1 MKGTTNKLLQ
11 QFYFKE
17 KNMFRNLLIDPTR
30 MVSLS
35 KGYDFN
41 IIKVDIAEKEKEFVI
56 HADMPGAQK
65 ENIQVDFSDG
75 ALTISVENKTQF
87 KEEEG
92 TKILKMERSYCRQSR
107 TFSFEAPIDD
117 EKIEAKYENGV
128 LELRIPKKVQETQMK
143 KITIN

>member
-1 MKGTTNKLLQ
+1 
-11 QFYFKE
+11 
-17 KNMFRNLLIDPTR
+17 MFRNLLVDPVR

-41 IIKVDIAEKEKEFVI
+41 VIKVDIVEKDSEFLI

-75 ALTISVENKTQF
+75 ILTIAVENKSQI
-87 KEEEG
+87 KEGDG
-92 TKILKMERSYCRQSR
+92 TKILKMERSYYKQSR
-107 TFSFEAPIDD
+107 TFSFETPIDE

-128 LELRIPKKVQETQMK
+128 LELKLPKKTQSENTK
-143 KITIN
+143 KILIN

>member
-1 MKGTTNKLLQ
+1 
-11 QFYFKE
+11 
-17 KNMFRNLLIDPTR
+17 MFRNLLIDPAR
-30 MVSLS
+30 IVSLS

-41 IIKVDIAEKEKEFVI
+41 IIKVDIAEKEKEFII

-75 ALTISVENKTQF
+75 ALTISVENKNQL

-92 TKILKMERSYCRQSR
+92 TKILKMERSYYKQSR
-107 TFSFEAPIDD
+107 TFSFEAPIDE

>member
-1 MKGTTNKLLQ
+1 
-11 QFYFKE
+11 
-17 KNMFRNLLIDPTR
+17 MFRNLLIDPAR
-30 MVSLS
+30 IVSLS

-92 TKILKMERSYCRQSR
+92 TKILKMERSYYKQSR
-107 TFSFEAPIDD
+107 TFSFEAPIDE

>member
-1 MKGTTNKLLQ
+1 
-11 QFYFKE
+11 
-17 KNMFRNLLIDPTR
+17 MFRNLLVDPVR

-41 IIKVDIAEKEKEFVI
+41 VIKVDIVEKDSEFLI

-75 ALTISVENKTQF
+75 VLTIAVENKSQI
-87 KEEEG
+87 KEGDG
-92 TKILKMERSYCRQSR
+92 TKILKMERSYYKQSR
-107 TFSFEAPIDD
+107 TFSFETPIDE

-128 LELRIPKKVQETQMK
+128 LELKLPKKTQSENTK
-143 KITIN
+143 KILIN